1 MQFYI
6 KLQISHLVTAFLT
19 YRICFP
25 DYDNVDAWKLIMNL
39 ISSASLLRHS
49 HASFEQAR
57 RKLLRTSPRESRATR
72 AVFRARILIFGEFQ
86 RHFCEGREAS
96 VKEHGCHR
104 METEGGGGYRRRRG
118 VVGWGGWRKRRESS
132 IGLHATCSTA
142 GMRSTRARCDIA

>member
-1 MQFYI
+1 
-6 KLQISHLVTAFLT
+6 
-19 YRICFP
+19 
-25 DYDNVDAWKLIMNL
+25 MNL

-96 VKEHGCHR
+96 VKEHGCR
-104 METEGGGGYRRRRG
+104 GGGVPQEERGGRMRRVEKEEG
-118 VVGWGGWRKRRESS
+118 IVDW
-132 IGLHATCSTA
+132 LTCHL
-142 GMRSTRARCDIA
+142 